1 VTLGA
6 NSTAARLVPT
16 LRYRDIAAAV
26 DWLCSAFGF
35 KRVRVVTG
43 IDGSI
48 QQAHLAFGSD
58 IIMLLPARD
67 FGVEAAPDL
76 AVAELQSCYFVVDDA
91 DQHHRNAK
99 AAGAE
104 ILDIRQYDV
113 GGRGYSCRD
122 PEGHVWSFGTYN
134 PRQQRHPEPRQQ
146 QQVEFRQE
154 RAEPR
159 QELVEPRPPQYDPW
173 VATRAPASQPLDT
186 LADAAAELRPRLKL
200 KLTLTSVTTALATV
214 VVSAATIGWLLG
226 ALPQPA
232 ASARDTRDSKL
243 ANRLADDGP
252 GKAVDN
258 PASLSAEVSAERVP
272 APERVQAPERTQ
284 ARPLL
289 FGSPAAQQR
298 AAEEEKPATARA
310 PRLISEPAPEPAANQ
325 AVQQAGDAEG
335 AAKEAAERA
344 AQDALKQWRE
354 AQEKLRQLARER
366 SVKEA
371 NEQAELEARQRAAAK
386 AARAPVS
393 TEPPK
398 RAVAAKEPPR
408 PVVQEAPAKPGVP
421 NGFSVQT
428 VKADAPKQAEDSTGD
443 CTTNPAT
450 GIVTCQPKKPTVR
463 ATEPAA
469 RPSKASSVEP
479 TRAEPPKKAEPAPGA
494 SADQIWDCVPRP
506 PEGKVICHPIPNRP

>member
-1 VTLGA
+1 MSIDA

-26 DWLCSAFGF
+26 EWLCSAFGF
-35 KRVRVVTG
+35 KRLRVVTG

-48 QQAHLAFGSD
+48 QQAHIAFGSD

-67 FGVEAAPDL
+67 FGADAAAQDL

-104 ILDIRQYDV
+104 ILDIRQYDL

-134 PRQQRHPEPRQQ
+134 PRQQRPPEPRQQ
-146 QQVEFRQE
+146 QP
-154 RAEPR
+154 EPR
-159 QELVEPRPPQYDPW
+159 RPPQYDPW
-173 VATRAPASQPLDT
+173 TVTRSPVSPNPLHVV
-186 LADAAAELRPRLKL
+186 ADAPVGRLRPR
-200 KLTLTSVTTALATV
+200 LTLTSVTTALATV

-243 ANRLADDGP
+243 VNRLAEDGP
-252 GKAVDN
+252 GKVVDN
-258 PASLSAEVSAERVP
+258 PAPLPTETSTERT
-272 APERVQAPERTQ
+272 QGPERTQ

-289 FGSPAAQQR
+289 FGSPVQQR
-298 AAEEEKPATARA
+298 ATEDETPATARA
-310 PRLISEPAPEPAANQ
+310 PRLISEPAPEPTANQ
-325 AVQQAGDAEG
+325 GQQAAERDPDG

-354 AQEKLRQLARER
+354 AQEKLRQLSRER

-371 NEQAELEARQRAAAK
+371 AEQAELEARQRAAAK
-386 AARAPVS
+386 AVRAPVN

-398 RAVAAKEPPR
+398 RAAAAKEAPKPA
-408 PVVQEAPAKPGVP
+408 VKEAPAKASAPERSGA
-421 NGFSVQT
+421 QT
-428 VKADAPKQAEDSTGD
+428 AKADAL
-443 CTTNPAT
+443 
-450 GIVTCQPKKPTVR
+450 KK
-463 ATEPAA
+463 EPAA
-469 RPSKASSVEP
+469 RAAEP
-479 TRAEPPKKAEPAPGA
+479 VVRVPRMENAEQARAEPPKRAEPAASA

>member
-1 VTLGA
+1 M
-6 NSTAARLVPT
+6 PT

-67 FGVEAAPDL
+67 FGADAAAPDL

-104 ILDIRQYDV
+104 ILDIRQYDL

-134 PRQQRHPEPRQQ
+134 PRQQRQPEPRQQ
-146 QQVEFRQE
+146 Q
-154 RAEPR
+154 AESR
-159 QELVEPRPPQYDPW
+159 RPPQYDPW
-173 VATRAPASQPLDT
+173 TVTRSPVSPNPLHVV
-186 LADAAAELRPRLKL
+186 ADAPVGRLRPR
-200 KLTLTSVTTALATV
+200 LTLTSVTTALATV

-243 ANRLADDGP
+243 VNRLADDGP
-252 GKAVDN
+252 GKVVDN
-258 PASLSAEVSAERVP
+258 PAPLPTETSTERT
-272 APERVQAPERTQ
+272 QAPERTQ

-289 FGSPAAQQR
+289 FGSPVQQR
-298 AAEEEKPATARA
+298 ATEDEKPATARA
-310 PRLISEPAPEPAANQ
+310 PRLISEPAPEPTANQ
-325 AVQQAGDAEG
+325 GQQAAERDPEG

-371 NEQAELEARQRAAAK
+371 AEQAELEARQRAAAK
-386 AARAPVS
+386 AVRAPVN

-398 RAVAAKEPPR
+398 RAAAAKEAPKPAVQRSACQAEVPRSAPGVQTRQGGCRPR
-408 PVVQEAPAKPGVP
+408 PETARGPDGWRFAPPKEPVACVDR
-421 NGFSVQT
+421 
-428 VKADAPKQAEDSTGD
+428 ADKMENAEQA
-443 CTTNPAT
+443 
-450 GIVTCQPKKPTVR
+450 
-463 ATEPAA
+463 
-469 RPSKASSVEP
+469 
-479 TRAEPPKKAEPAPGA
+479 RAEPPKRAEPAA
-494 SADQIWDCVPRP
+494 SASATRSGTACQGRPKAKSSVTRSRTGPDRLAEARGCRLIGRICLLRRAPRGP
-506 PEGKVICHPIPNRP
+506 TRPKGAQR